1 MKSKNSFKIGDY
13 VTAKT
18 INDDGD
24 TIFVSGEISSIGGDV
39 AFLTMKFPKR
49 EHHSVKIKN
58 IMLRNK

>member
-24 TIFVSGEISSIGGDV
+24 TIFVSGEISS
-39 AFLTMKFPKR
+39 FLTMKFPKR